1 MNNRRKNIED
11 SIELLSNIR
20 DKIIIGNEENFDSR
34 LLMWLI
40 EQLQRSL
47 LVLDTIKKYE
57 W

>member
-1 MNNRRKNIED
+1 MNRRKNIED

-40 EQLQRSL
+40 EQLQQSL
-47 LVLDTIKKYE
+47 LVLDAIKKE
-57 W
+57 